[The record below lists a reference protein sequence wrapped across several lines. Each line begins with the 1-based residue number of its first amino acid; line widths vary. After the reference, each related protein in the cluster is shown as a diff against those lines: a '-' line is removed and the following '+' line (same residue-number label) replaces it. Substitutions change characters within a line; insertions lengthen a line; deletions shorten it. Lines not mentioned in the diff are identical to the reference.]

1 MTVPP
6 TVCTTPPTGCV
17 TGASGESC
25 AVPSDWTRSPALTT
39 VLPACVTTLPVLP
52 TVTPSGLSTLP
63 ILPSPSRTPTPSVAT
78 VSPAFITTSPV
89 AFCAASGTTGRF
101 ASLTCCPISL
111 TALPVATTVLPAPS
125 VTLAVGVVSTEAA
138 GVGVAG
144 GGVTLLLPFGE
155 APLPEP
161 PDEQPASSASRAP
174 QAMVMT
180 DSERSRCIVD
190 LMICLLWCPGVL
202 MCWCAG
208 VLVCWCAG
216 VLVCSKSRGG
226 LPMSAS
232 GVPASSAR
240 SIRARRKPPPLPGDR
255 CPARHS
261 GLHARAGCG
270 WPHAPGT
277 PCGVLRAT

>member
-1 MTVPP
+1 MIRPPSGLPPAPAAPPAVPFRLFSSTPAAATVLPVSVTTPPSGETIGLSALLSMLPPVATVLPSLVSRLSTGTPRPLAPPTVCVVSVSLVVSGTMALLALPVSCATGPVDRLSPSLPPTCMTVPP

-155 APLPEP
+155 APLP
-161 PDEQPASSASRAP
+161 
-174 QAMVMT
+174 
-180 DSERSRCIVD
+180 
-190 LMICLLWCPGVL
+190 
-202 MCWCAG
+202 
-208 VLVCWCAG
+208 
-216 VLVCSKSRGG
+216 
-226 LPMSAS
+226 
-232 GVPASSAR
+232 
-240 SIRARRKPPPLPGDR
+240 
-255 CPARHS
+255 
-261 GLHARAGCG
+261 
-270 WPHAPGT
+270 
-277 PCGVLRAT
+277 